1 MHDYL
6 TRLEVLRHHREE
18 LLEEAEN
25 ARLAR
30 EARRG
35 RRGSGGEWR
44 ISLGDGFCRC
54 GGSRSTGRALPRRA
68 EKLKASG
75 RKVAYPQQV
84 EKIWRLRKQTR
95 HKAIWSWSAG
105 S

>member
-1 MHDYL
+1 MHDNL
-6 TRLEVLRHHREE
+6 TRLEVLRQHREV

-35 RRGSGGEWR
+35 RRGSGREWR
-44 ISLGDGFCRC
+44 ISLGGWI
-54 GGSRSTGRALPRRA
+54 LQLRRIP
-68 EKLKASG
+68 EYEAS
-75 RKVAYPQQV
+75 
-84 EKIWRLRKQTR
+84 
-95 HKAIWSWSAG
+95 SAAK

>member
-25 ARLAR
+25 VRLGR

-44 ISLGDGFCRC
+44 ISLGGWV
-54 GGSRSTGRALPRRA
+54 LQLRRIP
-68 EKLKASG
+68 EYEAS
-75 RKVAYPQQV
+75 
-84 EKIWRLRKQTR
+84 
-95 HKAIWSWSAG
+95 SAAK

>member
-1 MHDYL
+1 MHDQL

-30 EARRG
+30 EVRRG

-44 ISLGDGFCRC
+44 ISLGGWV
-54 GGSRSTGRALPRRA
+54 LQLRRIP
-68 EKLKASG
+68 EYEASPAA
-75 RKVAYPQQV
+75 KC
-84 EKIWRLRKQTR
+84 
-95 HKAIWSWSAG
+95 
-105 S
+105 

>member
-1 MHDYL
+1 MHDQL

-44 ISLGDGFCRC
+44 ISLRRWILQLRRIPGYEA
-54 GGSRSTGRALPRRA
+54 SPAARS
-68 EKLKASG
+68 
-75 RKVAYPQQV
+75 
-84 EKIWRLRKQTR
+84 
-95 HKAIWSWSAG
+95 
-105 S
+105 

>member
-35 RRGSGGEWR
+35 RRRSGWEWKINLGGWVLQLRR
-44 ISLGDGFCRC
+44 IPEYGTSPAPKG
-54 GGSRSTGRALPRRA
+54 
-68 EKLKASG
+68 
-75 RKVAYPQQV
+75 
-84 EKIWRLRKQTR
+84 
-95 HKAIWSWSAG
+95 
-105 S
+105 

>member
-25 ARLAR
+25 ARLGR
-30 EARRG
+30 EVRRG

-44 ISLGDGFCRC
+44 ISLGGWVLQLRRIPEYEA
-54 GGSRSTGRALPRRA
+54 RSAA
-68 EKLKASG
+68 KS
-75 RKVAYPQQV
+75 
-84 EKIWRLRKQTR
+84 
-95 HKAIWSWSAG
+95 
-105 S
+105 

>member
-1 MHDYL
+1 MHDQL

-35 RRGSGGEWR
+35 RRRSGGEWKINLGGWVLQLRR
-44 ISLGDGFCRC
+44 IPEYGTSPAAKG
-54 GGSRSTGRALPRRA
+54 
-68 EKLKASG
+68 
-75 RKVAYPQQV
+75 
-84 EKIWRLRKQTR
+84 
-95 HKAIWSWSAG
+95 
-105 S
+105 

>member
-6 TRLEVLRHHREE
+6 TRLEVLRHRREE

-35 RRGSGGEWR
+35 RRRSGGEWKINLGGWVLQLRR
-44 ISLGDGFCRC
+44 IPEYGTSPAAKG
-54 GGSRSTGRALPRRA
+54 
-68 EKLKASG
+68 
-75 RKVAYPQQV
+75 
-84 EKIWRLRKQTR
+84 
-95 HKAIWSWSAG
+95 
-105 S
+105 

>member
-6 TRLEVLRHHREE
+6 TRLEVLRQHRQE

-35 RRGSGGEWR
+35 RRRASREWKINLGGWTLQLRR
-44 ISLGDGFCRC
+44 IPDYETSQAAKG
-54 GGSRSTGRALPRRA
+54 
-68 EKLKASG
+68 
-75 RKVAYPQQV
+75 
-84 EKIWRLRKQTR
+84 
-95 HKAIWSWSAG
+95 
-105 S
+105 